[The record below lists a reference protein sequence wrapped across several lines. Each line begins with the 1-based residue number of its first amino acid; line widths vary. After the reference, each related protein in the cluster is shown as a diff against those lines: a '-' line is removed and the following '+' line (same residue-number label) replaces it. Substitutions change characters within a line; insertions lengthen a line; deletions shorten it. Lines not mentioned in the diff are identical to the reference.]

1 MYSKERGVT
10 PPAVPR
16 PHGTPAYRQPPRER
30 LRVPMNY
37 SGHAIVDGEEQPLG
51 MAISREIEPS
61 AVELPAPGDP
71 PVPRFEGLPRVS
83 ELGDGH
89 RYRPPSY
96 AVDTLS
102 SGDPSALLASE
113 GTEGMEDDPLS
124 STNSHEIPR
133 SPTKSHPTPSTSAN
147 LHEIPLSPIN
157 RHPTPSTSADLHEI
171 PLSPTNLHPAPLT
184 SQNSPPA
191 PPAATRFPPRLDS
204 ILPHG
209 TEDLLIVG
217 LILFLLRESEACS
230 DRGDLEET
238 VILLGLLLLLG

>member
-16 PHGTPAYRQPPRER
+16 PRGTPAYRQPPRER
-30 LRVPMNY
+30 LRVPVNY

-51 MAISREIEPS
+51 MAISREVESS

-96 AVDTLS
+96 AADTLS
-102 SGDPSALLASE
+102 SGDPSALIASE
-113 GTEGMEDDPLS
+113 GTEEVGGNPLS
-124 STNSHEIPR
+124 STNSHAIPLA
-133 SPTKSHPTPSTSAN
+133 PTKSHPTPSTSAN
-147 LHEIPLSPIN
+147 SHAIPP
-157 RHPTPSTSADLHEI
+157 A
-171 PLSPTNLHPAPLT
+171 PTNLHPAPLT
-184 SQNSPPA
+184 PTNSHPT
-191 PPAATRFPPRLDS
+191 PPAATRFPLRLDG

-209 TEDLLIVG
+209 TEDLLILG

-238 VILLGLLLLLG
+238 VLLLGLLLFLG

>member
-124 STNSHEIPR
+124 STNSHAIPL

-147 LHEIPLSPIN
+147 LHAIPPA
-157 RHPTPSTSADLHEI
+157 PTS
-171 PLSPTNLHPAPLT
+171 LHPAPLT
-184 SQNSPPA
+184 SPNSPPA
-191 PPAATRFPPRLDS
+191 PPAVTRFPLRLDS